1 VGACT
6 SDRSYQDFARSVI
19 ADGVLSDPWLE
30 GEPRFSLQPLW
41 LDANRLTALYAAA
54 EAVTAA
60 LAELATLCSVR
71 PHVVHRLGLTALQRR
86 MWLAAAPQWHLLAR
100 ADVFWTERGPVVCEL
115 NSDTPSGEAEAV
127 LLNEYAATR
136 CSTGVDLNAGLGRR
150 LTRAIATYATRVL
163 GVEADFP
170 LATAVVYP
178 TELTEDLS
186 MIALYRRWFGAC
198 GWSVALGSPYNVRGR
213 ADGGLALFEAP
224 VDLLVRHYKT
234 DWWTE
239 RRPAWRDEAPFA
251 DAAPLKAPLEALV
264 RASVSD
270 RTAIVNPLGAVV
282 IQNKRT
288 LALLWE
294 ERAQLSPAAREAI
307 ARYLPYTARL
317 ETQSLSELRRQQ
329 AEWVLKSDYGCEG
342 DEVIVGAEVPPLF
355 WAEALDRAI
364 PERWVVQRRFRP
376 ERDRAGVAANH
387 GVYVV
392 AGRAAGIL
400 ARLSTEATDRYAL
413 TAPALMRMS

>member
-1 VGACT
+1 M
-6 SDRSYQDFARSVI
+6 I
-19 ADGVLSDPWLE
+19 ADGLLSDPWLE

-41 LDANRLTALYAAA
+41 LDAHRVAALYAAA

-60 LAELATLCSVR
+60 LAELATLCAAR
-71 PHVVHRLGLTALQRR
+71 PHLVDRLGLTPLQRR
-86 MWLAAAPQWHLLAR
+86 MWLAAAPHWHLLAR
-100 ADVFWTERGPVVCEL
+100 ADVFWTKGGPVVCEL

-127 LLNEYAATR
+127 LLNEYAAAR
-136 CSTGVDLNAGLGRR
+136 CRTGLDLNAGLGNR
-150 LTRAIATYATRVL
+150 LTRAMAAYATHVL
-163 GVEADFP
+163 GLEADFP
-170 LATAVVYP
+170 LATALVYP

-186 MIALYRRWFGAC
+186 MIALYRRWFAAR
-198 GWSVALGSPYNVRGR
+198 GWSVALGSPYNVSGR

-224 VDLLVRHYKT
+224 CDLLVRHYKT

-251 DAAPLKAPLEALV
+251 DAAPLEAPLEALV
-264 RASVSD
+264 RASVSG

-294 ERAQLSPAAREAI
+294 ERAQLSPGAREAVV
-307 ARYLPYTARL
+307 RYLPYTARL
-317 ETQSLSELRRQQ
+317 ERLSLSELRRQQ

-364 PERWVVQRRFRP
+364 PERWIVQRRFVP

-392 AGRAAGIL
+392 AGRAAGVL
-400 ARLSTEATDRYAL
+400 ARLSSESTDRYAL